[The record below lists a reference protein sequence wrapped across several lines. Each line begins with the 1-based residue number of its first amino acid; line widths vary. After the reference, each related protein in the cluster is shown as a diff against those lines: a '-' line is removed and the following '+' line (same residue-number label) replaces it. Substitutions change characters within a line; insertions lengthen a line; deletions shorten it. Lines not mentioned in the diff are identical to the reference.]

1 MKKFNK
7 EAILN
12 ILYPRRCPVCGGI
25 VKPTGKLICPA
36 CFRELSFV
44 KSPTCKKCGKEI
56 EDETME
62 FCEDC
67 MNHRHVYEYGAAL
80 LNYNDAAKNSMVQI
94 KYHNKRE
101 YLDFYGAVLAV
112 RHERTIRK
120 MNVDVIIPVPIHP
133 SRRRKRGFNQAE
145 VLAKIMGE
153 RLGIPVRTDL
163 LKRTKKTLPQKE
175 LSAGERLKNL
185 SGAFQAEEVPKEIR
199 RVLLVDDIYTTGST
213 IEACTR
219 ALKASGVQTIYFVV
233 ICMAGGR

>member
-25 VKPTGKLICPA
+25 VKPAGRLICPA

-56 EDETME
+56 EDDTME

-67 MNHRHVYEYGAAL
+67 MAHRHVYEYGAAL

-101 YLDFYGAVLAV
+101 YLDFYGAALAV
-112 RHERTIRK
+112 RYERTIRK
-120 MNVDVIIPVPIHP
+120 MNVDVIIPVPVHP

-145 VLAKIMGE
+145 VLAKIVGE

-185 SGAFQAEEVPKEIR
+185 SGAFRSEEIPQEIR

-219 ALKASGVQTIYFVV
+219 ALKASGVQTVYFVV